1 MVTMTI
7 DYQGTLRC
15 QARHGP
21 SAASLNT
28 DAPVDNHG
36 RGESFSPT
44 DLLATAAA
52 TCMLTIMGIKAEDK
66 GWTLAGTRATV
77 VKQMSSEGPRR
88 VAALEIEVQLPATL
102 DDAAVDL
109 LQRVALACPVLQSLH
124 PDVVI
129 RHRFTQG

>member
-7 DYQGTLRC
+7 DYQGGLRC
-15 QARHGP
+15 QAEHGP
-21 SAASLNT
+21 SGRSLTT
-28 DAPVDNHG
+28 DAPLDNHG

-52 TCMLTIMGIKAEDK
+52 SCMLTIMGIKAEEK
-66 GWTLAGTRATV
+66 GWSLAGTRATV

-88 VAALEIEVQLPATL
+88 VAALQIDVRLPQAL
-102 DDAAVDL
+102 DDAAVEL

-124 PDVVI
+124 PDVAI
-129 RHRFTQG
+129 RHQFQRG

>member
-15 QARHGP
+15 QAEHGP
-21 SAASLNT
+21 SGTLLTT

-52 TCMLTIMGIKAEDK
+52 SCMLTIMGIKAEEK
-66 GWTLAGTRATV
+66 GWSLAGTRATV
-77 VKQMSSEGPRR
+77 AKQMSSEGPRR

-124 PDVVI
+124 PDVAI

>member
-15 QARHGP
+15 QAEHGP
-21 SAASLNT
+21 SGTLLTT

-52 TCMLTIMGIKAEDK
+52 SCMLTIMGIKAEEK
-66 GWTLAGTRATV
+66 GWSLSGTQASV

-88 VAALEIEVQLPATL
+88 VAALEIEVRLPSAL
-102 DDAAVDL
+102 DHAAVDL

-124 PDVVI
+124 PDVAI